1 MGMLPE
7 CPWCHDAF
15 HRWKWS
21 CWPAPSSTPEPP
33 CCVRCHDFGA
43 VQWDDLTDAE
53 LARPRRPAT
62 TLPSAT
68 KQNGTSRRR
77 SVPSSRGAQWLEG
90 RIRVL

>member
-15 HRWKWS
+15 HLWEWS

-53 LARPRRPAT
+53 LEELGRGTVHARE
-62 TLPSAT
+62 
-68 KQNGTSRRR
+68 
-77 SVPSSRGAQWLEG
+77 AQAARHYLAERHQAKRHG
-90 RIRVL
+90 P